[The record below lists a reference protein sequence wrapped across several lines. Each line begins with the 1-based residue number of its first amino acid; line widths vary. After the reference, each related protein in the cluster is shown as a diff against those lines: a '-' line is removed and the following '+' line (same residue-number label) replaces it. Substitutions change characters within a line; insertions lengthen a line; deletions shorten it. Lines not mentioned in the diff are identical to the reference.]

1 MPTPDFTGREAL
13 DNNNL
18 EDIKSILQQ
27 ILQDN
32 EKNAKSQEQRDNSQ
46 EQREIQAAS
55 SWAGFTKTVSS
66 QAAKSL
72 PGPFVQTG
80 EVILSEL
87 FTLLKGKGNL
97 SNSSGSTPGLSGSID
112 AAFIKK
118 LQSLVGGGGKGP
130 VGPGGVVAGGMG
142 DAPGGA
148 ESAAPGVEVLAAASR
163 LGTVGKVATAAFKIG
178 NAVNIL
184 QQKMAESGAI
194 TGQGRTAGVG
204 AAFQA
209 FKMGANPF
217 DLLSAQFAQQIT
229 DSFRSAGFKDD
240 LAYSLSDS
248 FGSIT
253 KTMGE
258 SLSKDLLP
266 VATDFASALRASGST
281 FKEIKDKM
289 DAFDE
294 SIISLYKV
302 TKLTSA
308 STHDLNAGFS
318 TLAMNIVKM
327 GGVTDDT
334 GKVVS
339 EFMSRMFM
347 PTPEGGG
354 VSGGQG
360 LVGVGGIGAE
370 QVAQMVTQAA
380 PYLAGRL
387 GIAAPLAFVGDN
399 ARKVTNE
406 LTNVFKSLYD
416 AAPAM
421 FKTDEGLPQ
430 YAAYLLAG
438 FLPGIGMGNFTVDQV
453 VALLRSSGGSA
464 GGAAGRS
471 SHSQFMKNVGIG
483 DIGNNVSDILGR
495 LGKSNVSMKIL
506 QDSKKLQNSEAMK
519 QFKAKGGTE
528 QDLVDYA
535 EQKQEDMGRGS
546 LKSYMRSV
554 LLKRNLQN
562 NIDVTDKQKESIGS
576 ELDAVKSASSVKDQT
591 GMSDWAT
598 DHIKKLMS
606 QLDQTGD
613 VYKQLMN
620 APSKGLQ
627 GLEKAIDITLTL
639 SPTASDQDLIS
650 KFFKALQVEAYN
662 RGAPVL

>member
-32 EKNAKSQEQRDNSQ
+32 EKYAKSEEQRD
-46 EQREIQAAS
+46 IQAAF
-55 SWAGFTKTVSS
+55 SWAGLTKTITN

-72 PGPFVQTG
+72 PGPFAQTG
-80 EVILSEL
+80 EVILNEL

-142 DAPGGA
+142 DAAEGAGG
-148 ESAAPGVEVLAAASR
+148 AAPGVEELAAVSR
-163 LGTVGKVATAAFKIG
+163 LGPIGRVATAAFKIG
-178 NAVNIL
+178 NAVNVL

-248 FGSIT
+248 FGSVT

-281 FKEIKDKM
+281 FTEIKKKM

-294 SIISLYKV
+294 SIIDLYKV
-302 TKLTSA
+302 TKYTSS
-308 STHDLNAGFS
+308 STKDLNAGFS
-318 TLAMNIVKM
+318 TLAMNIVRM
-327 GGVTDDT
+327 GGATEDT
-334 GKVVS
+334 GEVVGQ
-339 EFMSRMFM
+339 FISRLFTA
-347 PTPEGGG
+347 TPEGGG

-387 GIAAPLAFVGDN
+387 GIAAPLAFVGPN
-399 ARKVTNE
+399 ARKVTEE
-406 LTNVFKSLYD
+406 LTNVFKSLWD

-421 FKTDEGLPQ
+421 FRTDQGLPQ

-453 VALLRSSGGSA
+453 VALLRSSGGSG
-464 GGAAGRS
+464 GGATSAGS
-471 SHSQFMKNVGIG
+471 YSQFNKNVGIG
-483 DIGNNVSDILGR
+483 PIGDKLALKLDLI
-495 LGKSNVSMKIL
+495 GKSNISEQSL
-506 QDSKKLQNSEAMK
+506 QVFKDTQEMK

-535 EQKQEDMGRGS
+535 RQKQGNMGGGS

-554 LLKRNLQN
+554 LLKKNLQN
-562 NIDVTDKQKESIGS
+562 NIDATDEQKQSIGS
-576 ELDAVKSASSVKDQT
+576 ELDAVKSASTVTDQDSMA
-591 GMSDWAT
+591 GWAT
-598 DHIKKLMS
+598 KHIKDLMDKL
-606 QLDQTGD
+606 DKTGD
-613 VYKQLMN
+613 VYKQLTKG
-620 APSKGLQ
+620 SGKGLT
-627 GLEKAIDITLTL
+627 GLQQAVDITLTL
-639 SPTASDQDLIS
+639 NPTASDQNLIS
-650 KFFKALQVEAYN
+650 KLFKELQIEAY
-662 RGAPVL
+662 RQGAPQS